1 MAFKVGDQVQLISG
15 GPAMTVEGAPGKNAH
30 LRHKDKTHY
39 WCTWF
44 KGATRD
50 SDNFIEGTLKIYV
63 PPVK

>member
-1 MAFKVGDQVQLISG
+1 
-15 GPAMTVEGAPGKNAH
+15 MTVEGAPGKNAH